1 MATSKSAAV
10 SHVGKP
16 IFIFHGDKGGVGKSW
31 ACSVFTDWLLKRKFP
46 CSLIDGDT
54 RNPDVSR
61 MFGDSIA
68 VLNANL
74 RVHDGWMDLADFM
87 IAHSSEATVISMPA
101 GIGGDFKREAARFF
115 DTAQMLQRP
124 VWMFWVINR
133 LPDSINLLHEALA
146 VVGDKLAGKVVI
158 KNLFFG
164 DADKFSRWDNSQAR
178 QKFESS
184 GGQTILLGE
193 LHERVVDKLFAD
205 NENIMPFSAAAS
217 PIHDASHSP
226 HQLTPSENMELVLWL
241 QGTHIVFDQ
250 LQKNSI
256 LFNHQGASK
265 DGNA

>member
-1 MATSKSAAV
+1 MATSKSSAV
-10 SHVGKP
+10 NHVGKP

-31 ACSVFTDWLLKRKFP
+31 ACAVFTDWLLKRKLP
-46 CSLIDGDT
+46 CALIDGDT

-74 RVHDGWMDLADFM
+74 RVHDGWMDLTDFM
-87 IAHSSEATVISMPA
+87 ITHANEAAVISMPA

-133 LPDSINLLHEALA
+133 LPDSVNLLHEALA

-164 DADKFSRWDNSQAR
+164 EADKFSRWDNSEAR

-184 GGQTILLGE
+184 GGHTILMTE
-193 LHERVVDKLFAD
+193 LHERVVNKLFAD
-205 NENIMPFSAAAS
+205 NENIMPFSAAAA
-217 PIHDASHSP
+217 PIHDASQSP

-241 QGTHIVFDQ
+241 QANHAMFEQ
-250 LQKNSI
+250 LRQISV
-256 LFNHQGASK
+256 LFSQQGASK